1 MKMPKM
7 KASYRSCCGGYD
19 DGDDGGVDADD
30 GGGAVDDDSPGRGW
44 ALPTQPWWE
53 EKQLTLMFPAHGNAS
68 HFPAYCLN
76 KTDFGQQALIFLMI
90 AAKLF
95 WHMNFR
101 NATFWIASLGS
112 E

>member
-1 MKMPKM
+1 
-7 KASYRSCCGGYD
+7 
-19 DGDDGGVDADD
+19 
-30 GGGAVDDDSPGRGW
+30 
-44 ALPTQPWWE
+44 
-53 EKQLTLMFPAHGNAS
+53 MFPAHGNAS

-95 WHMNFR
+95 WHINFR
-101 NATFWIASLGS
+101 NATFRIASLGS